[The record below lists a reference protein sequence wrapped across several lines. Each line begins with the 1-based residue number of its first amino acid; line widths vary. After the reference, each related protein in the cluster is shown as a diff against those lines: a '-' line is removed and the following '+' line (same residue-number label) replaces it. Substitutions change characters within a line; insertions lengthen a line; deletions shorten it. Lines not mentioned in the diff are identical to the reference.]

1 MKYSMSEIA
10 AICGG
15 RFTGRDVSVSGIIA
29 DSRRSTGADD
39 NPLFVAIRG
48 LNHDGHDFIADLYKR
63 GVRGFIIE
71 KDINTSAY
79 PDAGFVM
86 ADKSLHALQDLAA
99 HYRLS
104 FRGIMVGIT
113 GSNGK
118 TTVKEWIA
126 RAVPDGTTVFRSPR
140 SYNSQLGVPLS
151 ILMMRGDEDIA
162 LIEAGISRPGEM
174 ERLAAII
181 RPDIGVFTALGP
193 EHAENF
199 ASPKQKMREKA
210 LLFAGCRAVV
220 YNGNNPLVSEVLHDR
235 LQNVKLTDASAY
247 DDLIDGII
255 DSASRRNAALVAAF
269 YNAAGYN
276 ADALLSTLKAVKP
289 AETRL
294 GIREAVAGSLL
305 VTDMNN
311 ADITSLPISL
321 DYVKGVA
328 GGRRPMLVMTDIPF
342 NPMPDWEL
350 YGKVAVMLR
359 SAGISRFVGI
369 GGRIA
374 NCRDAFGEESLFFD
388 SAEDFIR
395 HTNQSDI
402 ENSAI
407 LLRGNLEPEFFSLL
421 HHLDR
426 RSHTTVLEV
435 NLDAMIHN
443 LNYFRLK
450 TGGAVKL
457 MAMVKASGYGTGNYE
472 VADMLRSQ
480 GVDYLAV
487 AFADE
492 GMRLR
497 EQGIA
502 MPIVV
507 LNADADSFAL
517 MVANRLEP
525 EIYNRRSL
533 AQFIAAVRDAG
544 ETSWPVH
551 IKIDSGMHRLGFEE
565 KDIEVLVNML
575 RRESGSVVVR
585 SVFSHLAAADVPEE
599 DDFTRQQIECFRR
612 CAEELAAGIGYKPL
626 MHLSNSAGM
635 ERFPEARF
643 DMCRIGIGLYGISA
657 ERQGIL
663 RPVSRLTTRIVQIK
677 ELDVSQT
684 VGYGREGRLTRQSR
698 IATIPIGYAD
708 GFDRRLGCGNWNVLV
723 GGFPAPVI
731 GRVCMDSCM
740 VDVTDIPV
748 AEGDEVTVFGSAPG
762 NTVEDMSRVLHTI
775 PYEIM
780 TSVSERVKRIYLKE

>member
-10 AICGG
+10 AVCGG
-15 RFTGRDVSVSGIIA
+15 EFYGNDVVVSSVVA
-29 DSRRSTGADD
+29 DSRRSIGAGEE
-39 NPLFVAIRG
+39 PLFVAIRG
-48 LNHDGHDFIADLYKR
+48 RNHDGHDFIGDLYRR
-63 GVRGFIIE
+63 GVRGFIVE
-71 KDINTSAY
+71 KDIDTEAY
-79 PDAGFVM
+79 PDAGFVK

-99 HYRLS
+99 HYRRS
-104 FRGIMVGIT
+104 FKGVVVGIT

-118 TTVKEWIA
+118 TVVKEWIA
-126 RAVPDGTTVFRSPR
+126 RAVPDGTTIFRSPR

-151 ILMMRGDEDIA
+151 VLMMRGCEDIA

-181 RPDIGVFTALGP
+181 RPDVGVFTAFGP
-193 EHAENF
+193 EHGENF
-199 ASPKQKMREKA
+199 SSPKHKMREKA
-210 LLFAGCRAVV
+210 VLFSGCRAVV
-220 YNGNNPLVSEVLHDR
+220 YNGNDPLVGEVLRDR
-235 LQNVKLTDASAY
+235 LSGVKLTDAAAY
-247 DDLIDGII
+247 DNLIDGIV

-269 YNAAGYN
+269 YNAAGYD
-276 ADALLSTLKAVKP
+276 ADAMLSMLWSTKP
-289 AETRL
+289 AEMRL
-294 GIREAVAGSLL
+294 GIREGVAGSVL

-311 ADITSLPISL
+311 ADINSLPISL
-321 DYVKGVA
+321 DYVKGVS
-328 GGRRPMLVMTDIPF
+328 GGRTLMLVMTDIPF

-350 YGKVAVMLR
+350 YGKVAAMLR
-359 SAGISRFVGI
+359 STGIARFVGI
-369 GGRIA
+369 GERISS
-374 NCRDAFGEESLFFD
+374 CRDSFGSESMFFD

-395 HTNQSDI
+395 HTTQSDI
-402 ENSAI
+402 EGCAI
-407 LLRGNLEPEFFSLL
+407 LLRGNPEPQFFCLL

-443 LNYFRLK
+443 LNYFRTRIGL
-450 TGGAVKL
+450 GVKI
-457 MAMVKASGYGTGNYE
+457 MAMVKALGYGTGNYE

-492 GMRLR
+492 GVRLR

-544 ETSWPVH
+544 ESSWPVH

-565 KDIEVLVNML
+565 EDIDDLVGIL
-575 RRESGSVVVR
+575 RREAGSVVVR
-585 SVFSHLAAADVPEE
+585 SVFSHLAVADMPEE
-599 DDFTRQQIECFRR
+599 DDFTRTQIECFRR
-612 CAEELAAGIGYKPL
+612 SAEALAEGIGYKPI

-643 DMCRIGIGLYGISA
+643 DLCRIGIGLYGVSSD
-657 ERQGIL
+657 RQGVL
-663 RPVSRLTTRIVQIK
+663 RAVSRLATRIVQIK
-677 ELDVSQT
+677 ELDASQT
-684 VGYGREGRLTRQSR
+684 VGYGRAGRLIRPSR

-708 GFDRRLGCGNWNVLV
+708 GFDRRLGCGNWNVLA
-723 GGFPAPVI
+723 GGVPAPIV
-731 GRVCMDSCM
+731 GRICMDSCM

-748 AEGDEVTVFGSAPG
+748 AEGDEVTIFGGVSG
-762 NTVEDMSRVLHTI
+762 NTVEDMACVLGTI